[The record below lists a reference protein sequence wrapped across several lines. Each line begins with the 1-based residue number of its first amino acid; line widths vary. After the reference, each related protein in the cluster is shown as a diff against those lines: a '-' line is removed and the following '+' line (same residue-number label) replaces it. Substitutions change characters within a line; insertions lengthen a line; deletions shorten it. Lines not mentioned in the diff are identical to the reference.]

1 MTAGFFQKGGMD
13 MKKLL
18 AILLPAVLALT
29 ACQKQSAFNEEEFL
43 NEIKPNVEVLNSCNE
58 EMFGAE
64 VDFNTSYLAAY
75 ADEAAYADGSGD
87 IIALFAPEDEAEYA
101 KQYYIDPTYCDFYPV
116 GNFKTN
122 DDVKG
127 YLSQYLSEELVDKY
141 FQDDFLE
148 YDGTLYL
155 RRGARGYGAI
165 TVDLDSLKYLE
176 ERDAKQYASVDFLY
190 FGDYDYTS
198 ELEFVKN
205 GDGWI
210 LNSLTDGGIVGTG
223 EFDQQKL
230 LNEIKPNIERL
241 NSCIEQTFGAEVD
254 FDTAYMAAYSDEA
267 SYNSG
272 TDGPAALFPPEDEE
286 KYAEQYYIAPDNA
299 VFYPVSNFK
308 SNEEVR
314 SYLRE
319 YMSDTAID
327 TYFHDDFLEYEG
339 SLYLVRGDR
348 DYPETG
354 VDLNSVK
361 YLEEKDGKQYVS
373 VAVLFF
379 GEYNGT
385 LGLELTQNSNRWII
399 NDVFPVV
406 E

>member
-1 MTAGFFQKGGMD
+1 

-18 AILLPAVLALT
+18 AIILPAVLALT

-43 NEIKPNVEVLNSCNE
+43 NEIKPNIEALNSCVE

-64 VDFNTSYLAAY
+64 VDFNTSYLSAY
-75 ADEAAYADGSGD
+75 ADEASYDDGRGERVV
-87 IIALFAPEDEAEYA
+87 LFAPEDEQKYA
-101 KQYYIDPTYCDFYPV
+101 GEYYIDPTYSDFYPV
-116 GNFKTN
+116 SNFKTN
-122 DDVKG
+122 DDVRAH
-127 YLSQYLSEELVDKY
+127 LSKYLSEELVDKY
-141 FQDDFLE
+141 FRDDFFE
-148 YDGTLYL
+148 YEGTLYL

-165 TVDLDSLKYLE
+165 TVDLDSVKYLE
-176 ERDAKQYASVDFLY
+176 ERDGKQYASVDFLY

-223 EFDQQKL
+223 EFDQQEL

-272 TDGPAALFPPEDEE
+272 TDGPAALFTPQDEE

-308 SNEEVR
+308 TNEEVR

-385 LGLELTQNSNRWII
+385 LGLELTQNSNGWII